1 MNLSETN
8 TISEEEIK
16 INSEE
21 FIEKLIKQEENL
33 HNGETFKYK
42 NDLED
47 IRYSQ
52 YKTVITS
59 TGVEKDY
66 FIYEEIIKI
75 NNKPTL
81 LLKIHDDEKRRNFRT
96 NNFSWKR

>member
-33 HNGETFKYK
+33 HNGEVFPNFNDSLILKYSRK
-42 NDLED
+42 
-47 IRYSQ
+47 
-52 YKTVITS
+52 
-59 TGVEKDY
+59 
-66 FIYEEIIKI
+66 
-75 NNKPTL
+75 
-81 LLKIHDDEKRRNFRT
+81 
-96 NNFSWKR
+96 